1 MMGVIFEK
9 KFTVGWR
16 DVDPNGHVA
25 NMVYLEYAV
34 DTRIAFF
41 ASQGFPPENFLK
53 FGFGPVI
60 KNDFVEYFREVKML
74 EELRVTNENG
84 GFSEDGSRFR
94 VINNIFKSN
103 GELAARV
110 TSVGGWLGM
119 RERKLIEPPDEIR
132 NAWLTLTRTEDFEDL
147 RSSIK
152 RAD

>member
-1 MMGVIFEK
+1 MSVVFERS
-9 KFTVGWR
+9 FTVGWR

-41 ASQGFPPENFLK
+41 ESCGFPPANFVEH
-53 FGFGPVI
+53 GFGPVI
-60 KNDFVEYFREVKML
+60 KSDLTEYFREAVML
-74 EELRVTNENG
+74 DALRVTMENG

-94 VINNIFKSN
+94 VINSIHKAD

-110 TSVGGWLGM
+110 TSIGGWLNLN
-119 RERKLIEPPDEIR
+119 ERKLMEPPEVIKR
-132 NAWLTLTRTEDFEDL
+132 AWLTLSRTEDFEEL

-152 RAD
+152 K